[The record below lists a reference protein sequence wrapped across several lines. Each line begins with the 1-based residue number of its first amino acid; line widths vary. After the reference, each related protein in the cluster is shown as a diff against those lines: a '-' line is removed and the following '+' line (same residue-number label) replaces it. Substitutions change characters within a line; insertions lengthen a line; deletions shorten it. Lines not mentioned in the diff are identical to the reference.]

1 MTSKHMKRC
10 FTLCSIRELKIKT
23 TIRHSYTPIR
33 KPKSI
38 TITTPNADQDV
49 EQQELSFTVGN
60 AKWNSQVEESLAV
73 SYKTKHTLIAQSN
86 SYTPWYLPK

>member
-10 FTLCSIRELKIKT
+10 FTLRNIRELKIKI

-38 TITTPNADQDV
+38 TITPPNADQDV

-60 AKWNSQVEESLAV
+60 AKWDRHLGKWLGK
-73 SYKTKHTLIAQSN
+73 SYKYSLT
-86 SYTPWYLPK
+86 